1 MIHEGILAAQYIQ
14 SWQIPPDNAVLL
26 APAYTFLLA
35 NQPVEHQFWLDV
47 GSNAW
52 FERLYQPLTHP
63 HILTREWPAGQLWT
77 DVEEFELNRDSL
89 YRLVLGLSRRCRKQ
103 IHLGLCDLNEG
114 GYESRGLLLR
124 AIQQV
129 LHQARGVRS

>member
-1 MIHEGILAAQYIQ
+1 
-14 SWQIPPDNAVLL
+14 
-26 APAYTFLLA
+26 
-35 NQPVEHQFWLDV
+35 
-47 GSNAW
+47 
-52 FERLYQPLTHP
+52 
-63 HILTREWPAGQLWT
+63 LTREWPAGQLWT